1 MGQQLLTDFT
11 AWSGQGFAQAA
22 ATFFGLWAKL
32 AEGAGSFIYILL
44 LLTSGTPG
52 DKKWIALIWSAVI
65 LVIMYSLAISQ
76 YGCKTFVPVADK
88 TRTLGDT
95 NKTWWHYPLLTQ
107 TNGQH
112 CSTSV
117 IGPQN

>member
-65 LVIMYSLAISQ
+65 LYNSGKPLVKVPSAQTALFGPRLNRLFWSQ
-76 YGCKTFVPVADK
+76 IRREPWG
-88 TRTLGDT
+88 TLIKLG
-95 NKTWWHYPLLTQ
+95 
-107 TNGQH
+107 GAEG
-112 CSTSV
+112 
-117 IGPQN
+117 I